1 MGSFRFS
8 RTALSDDMGSTVDIQ
23 QGRLMPHAQIL
34 AFDDSAGGV
43 PRGFVKAR
51 DPGPSPGRTKSTKS
65 SVALNNLRAVVIL
78 IVVAFHSALAYLGSQ
93 RATAF
98 PFDQSPFE
106 WRAFPILDNHRWFG
120 FDVFCAW
127 QDVYLMSLMF
137 FLSAL
142 FTWPSLTRKG
152 NRKFLAD
159 RFLRLGVP
167 FAFALVV
174 VVPIALYP
182 AYRVTAADPGVIAY
196 ARHFLALPF
205 WPNGPMW
212 FLWQL
217 LALTVVASGLH
228 RFVPDWVTLLGRWS
242 SSAGERPGR
251 YFAGLVGVATLA
263 YVPPAIA
270 FTPWAWGEHGPFALQ
285 FSRPLLYAV
294 FYFAG
299 LGVGSSDLARGLL
312 AADGSLARHWHV
324 WLAGALAAFM
334 LWMGLTALAMSY
346 NASAPIGLQIIVDGS
361 FALACASGC
370 FCVMA
375 ACLRFGTMS
384 SPLFD
389 SLANNAFGIY
399 LLHYIFV
406 VWLQYVLLGV
416 ALFAVAKGAIV
427 FSGALLLA
435 WAATAALRVI
445 PFGSRLIG
453 ENPPLRM
460 HPPSSAENFT
470 LSDGYKRNRRQLP
483 PANLA
488 R

>member
-1 MGSFRFS
+1 MGSFRVS
-8 RTALSDDMGSTVDIQ
+8 RAAPFGDMAATLKMQ
-23 QGRLMPHAQIL
+23 QGRLMPYGRNAAL
-34 AFDDSAGGV
+34 DGAGGV
-43 PRGFVKAR
+43 SHGLVKPR
-51 DPGPSPGRTKSTKS
+51 DTGPTKGTKS
-65 SVALNNLRAVVIL
+65 SVALNNLRALVIL
-78 IVVAFHSALAYLGSQ
+78 IVVGFHSALAYLGSQ
-93 RATAF
+93 PAAAF
-98 PFDQSPFE
+98 AFDKSPFE
-106 WRAFPILDNHRWFG
+106 WRAFPILDSHRWFG
-120 FDVFCAW
+120 FDIFCAW
-127 QDVYLMSLMF
+127 QDVYLMALMF

-152 NRKFLAD
+152 SGKFLAD

-167 FAFALVV
+167 FGFALAV
-174 VVPIALYP
+174 VVPIAEYP

-217 LALTVVASGLH
+217 LALTVVAALLH
-228 RFVPDWVTLLGRWS
+228 RCAPHWVAVLGRWS
-242 SSAGERPGR
+242 SSAGTRPGR
-251 YFAGLVGVATLA
+251 YFAGLVAASALA
-263 YVPPAIA
+263 YVPLAVA

-299 LGVGSSDLARGLL
+299 LGVGSIGLERGLL
-312 AADGSLARHWHV
+312 AADGRLAQRWRV
-324 WLAGALAAFM
+324 WLAGALVSFVA
-334 LWMGLTALAMSY
+334 WMGLTALAMSY
-346 NASAPIGLQIIVDGS
+346 KASAPLGLQIVVDTS
-361 FALACASGC
+361 FALACAGGC

-375 ACLRFGTMS
+375 ACLRFGTVR

-389 SLANNAFGIY
+389 SLANSAFGIY
-399 LLHYIFV
+399 LLHYVFV
-406 VWLQYVLLGV
+406 VWLQYALLGV
-416 ALFAVAKGAIV
+416 ALFAIAKGTLV
-427 FSGALLLA
+427 FAGALLLA

-453 ENPPLRM
+453 ENPPPRRM
-460 HPPSSAENFT
+460 LSSAGD
-470 LSDGYKRNRRQLP
+470 LALADGYKRDHRQLP